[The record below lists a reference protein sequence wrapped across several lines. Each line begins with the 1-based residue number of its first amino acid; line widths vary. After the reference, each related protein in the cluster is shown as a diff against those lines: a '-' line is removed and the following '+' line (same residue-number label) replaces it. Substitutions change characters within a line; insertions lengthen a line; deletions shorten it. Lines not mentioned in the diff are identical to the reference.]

1 MTDYFNMADED
12 FDKELPPEIKEDDP
26 EPKGSADT
34 SNDNSNSVDNVND
47 DAGNDTAAPVEQEKD
62 KPAKT
67 EPVEN
72 SSGSNEGVKTPETV
86 QATSEPEPDYKQFYT
101 AITSPIKANG
111 KEIQIKSPQDV
122 IRLMQMGANYTHKMQ
137 SLAPYRKKM
146 QMLENAGLFEED
158 KINFLIDLS
167 QKKPEAISKF
177 LRDNK
182 IDPLDIDVSDTA
194 PKYVP
199 GNHQVSDAEMH
210 VNSVVDD
217 LKSTPDGIETLKTIG
232 NWDQASLQAIYSE
245 PDIMHT
251 IHEQKQNGV
260 FDLISNEIER
270 QKVLGR
276 ISADTPF
283 LQAYQIVGGALLQQY
298 QASAQQQRVMQ
309 NLPKGTLPQQPKTNS
324 AQVKS
329 AAPTGRSNKSATQF
343 IDPFTLS
350 DEEFEKQFKN
360 YV

>member
-12 FDKELPPEIKEDDP
+12 FAKELPPEIKEDEPD
-26 EPKGSADT
+26 PKGSADT
-34 SNDNSNSVDNVND
+34 SNDSNNPTDNVND
-47 DAGNDTAAPVEQEKD
+47 DAGSNTTAPVEQEKEE
-62 KPAKT
+62 PVKT
-67 EPVEN
+67 EPTDN
-72 SSGSNEGVKTPETV
+72 SSGSDEGAKTPEET
-86 QATSEPEPDYKQFYT
+86 QAAPEPDYKQFYT

-199 GNHQVSDAEMH
+199 GNHQVSDAEMY
-210 VNSVVDD
+210 VNAVVDD
-217 LKSTPDGIETLKTIG
+217 LKSTPEGIDTLQTIG
-232 NWDQASLQAIYSE
+232 KWDQTSLQAVWNS
-245 PDIMHT
+245 PDIMNT
-251 IHEQKQNGV
+251 IHAQRQNGV
-260 FDLISNEIER
+260 YKLITDEVDR
-270 QKVLGR
+270 QKALGN
-276 ISADTPF
+276 IPLNTPF
-283 LQAYQIVGGALLQQY
+283 LDAYQGVGQMLLQQR
-298 QASAQQQRVMQ
+298 QAAMQQQRVAQ

>member
-1 MTDYFNMADED
+1 MADYFKMTDED
-12 FDKELPPEIKEDDP
+12 FEKELPPEIKEEDT
-26 EPKGSADT
+26 EPAGTTPDAGNTASNNEST
-34 SNDNSNSVDNVND
+34 SNDVDS
-47 DAGNDTAAPVEQEKD
+47 TPVEPGEGEAAEEQEA
-62 KPAKT
+62 P
-67 EPVEN
+67 
-72 SSGSNEGVKTPETV
+72 PEL
-86 QATSEPEPDYKQFYT
+86 DYKQFYT

-122 IRLMQMGANYTHKMQ
+122 IKLMQMGANYTHKMQ

-146 QMLENAGLFEED
+146 QMLQNAGLFEED

-177 LRDNK
+177 LKDNN

-199 GNHQVSDAEMH
+199 GNHQVSDAEMQ
-210 VNSVVDD
+210 VNAIVED
-217 LKSTPDGIETLKTIG
+217 LKSTPEGVNTLKTIG
-232 NWDQASLQAIYSE
+232 DWDQTSLQAVWNS
-245 PDIMHT
+245 PDVMNT
-251 IHEQKQNGV
+251 IHDQKQSGV
-260 FDLISNEIER
+260 YKLITDEIER
-270 QKVLGR
+270 QKTLGN
-276 ISADTPF
+276 IPLNTPF
-283 LQAYQIVGGALLQQY
+283 LDAYLGVGQMLLQQKM
-298 QASAQQQRVMQ
+298 AAEQQQRVAQ
-309 NLPKGTLPQQPKTNS
+309 NLPKGTLPQQQRTNS